1 MASTTKYK
9 LPYPERSDFADVPE
23 DMKELAEKVEET
35 IIDVKKINTVLITTT
50 EEIAENTDYTIPLN
64 YIVGDNSLEIYYM
77 GEKLVKDEHYIEV
90 GEEGEVSNIIQ
101 FYDWGQAVPVDRL
114 IEFIVR
120 GVV

>member
-9 LPYPERSDFADVPE
+9 LPYPERSDFADVPG
-23 DMKELAEKVEET
+23 DMKKLAEKIEEVIDINNAF
-35 IIDVKKINTVLITTT
+35 IITT

-64 YIVGDNSLEIYYM
+64 YIVGNNSLEIYYM

-90 GEEGEVSNIIQ
+90 GDEGAISNKIQ
-101 FYDWGQAVPVDRL
+101 FYDWGQSVPVDRL

-120 GVV
+120 GEV